1 MRADWVYR
9 GFEYDMQGNA
19 AATQVASYVNCQRN
33 ALTYTLSPGTPV
45 GLVLYD
51 SHDYLGS
58 PTKAFNAA
66 SGEQLMLG
74 REARAEHGTVKVHAV
89 EGTLYLEPTTWTVG
103 SDFMVAARLVICEQN
118 LQTGALALP
127 AAYTLLGAGIVGN
140 GLGNDASDYAN
151 GWGNLQTR
159 IIRQAFSTEN
169 DMARMAL
176 RFRWKGKRSLPQH
189 LCLGLYVESAGPAI
203 GSTTLRVGPLFRSL
217 ITDSTG

>member
-9 GFEYDMQGNA
+9 GYEYDMTGNA
-19 AATQVASYVNCQRN
+19 ASTQVASYVNMQRN
-33 ALTYTLSPGTPV
+33 ALTYTLQPGTPV
-45 GLVLYD
+45 GVVLYD

-74 REARAEHGTVKVHAV
+74 REARAEHGTVRIHAV
-89 EGTLYLEPTTWTVG
+89 EGTLYMQPSTWTAG
-103 SDFMVAARLVICEQN
+103 SDFTVAARLVICEQN
-118 LQTGALALP
+118 LLTGALALP
-127 AAYTLLGAGIVGN
+127 ANYTLLGATITGD
-140 GLGNDASDYAN
+140 GLGQDASDYAN

-159 IIRQAFSTEN
+159 ITQQAFSTEN
-169 DMARMAL
+169 DMARFSL

-203 GSTTLRVGPLFRSL
+203 GSTTLRIAPQFRTL
-217 ITDSTG
+217 VTDSTG